1 MARTPEQIG
10 KYTIV
15 DEIGRGGMGMV
26 YKAEHPTLD
35 RFVILKKLN
44 IAGDQVMRERF
55 RREAAIMIDFRTDYV
70 VDVYDH
76 FRHGSADYIVLEYI
90 DGVSL
95 DEILVRE
102 RYLPSDLALFIVR
115 DVLRGLDYVH
125 GKGVVHRDVKPGNVV
140 VGRDGSVKLLDFGIA
155 SRGGEFRDDLTREG
169 MTLGT
174 VAYIAPEQIESSRGV
189 DQRADIYSA
198 GATLYEMVTGAK
210 AYAGGFSPET
220 VNRIRR
226 GRYRHPRRL
235 NPRVSRPAVRI
246 IRRCM
251 RRKPRRRFQ
260 RAGAVINVLD
270 ARLRG
275 CDETSMRRRL
285 AALAEGVP
293 AASERPRQRRAS
305 WLRPAVAGLLIVL
318 AAGTFAWTTGRAQ
331 ALVLGRTHALA
342 RAEIR
347 LRKTDRSVDEHLVR
361 IDLRR
366 VENGLLSRVPLRVPF
381 LRAIDA
387 LETPDYIVV
396 RSRLFTLPAGHYRA
410 TVTVEDSVAQ
420 KVFRLDPISAT
431 GDTRVIGVRWDPVP
445 PTSFLLDLTVRDA
458 RTGEPV
464 NRVTV
469 EAWLDDEWRAISRR
483 GTGWE
488 VRSRHDPERQFPA
501 GDEDVP
507 GLWAIGSTHLS
518 SGRTLR
524 FEPGDTVRLR
534 LRHPDYHEAQVDLET
549 GRLTRQVSADVGLE
563 PRTEEER

>member
-15 DEIGRGGMGMV
+15 DQIGKGGMGMV

-44 IAGDQVMRERF
+44 IAGDQVLRERF

-76 FRHGSADYIVLEYI
+76 FRHGSSDYIVLEYI

-95 DEILVRE
+95 DEILARE
-102 RYLPSDLALFIVR
+102 RYLPSDLALFIAR
-115 DVLRGLDYVH
+115 DVFRGLDYVH

-140 VGRDGSVKLLDFGIA
+140 IGRDGSVKLLDFGIA
-155 SRGGEFRDDLTREG
+155 SRGGEFQDDLTREG

-174 VAYIAPEQIESSRGV
+174 VAYIAPEQIERSRDV
-189 DQRADIYSA
+189 DRRADIYSA

-210 AYAGGFSPET
+210 AFAGGFSPET
-220 VNRIRR
+220 VNRIQR

-260 RAGAVINVLD
+260 RAGVVVDLLD
-270 ARLRG
+270 ALFRKS
-275 CDETSMRRRL
+275 DEARMRRRL
-285 AALAEGVP
+285 AALADGT
-293 AASERPRQRRAS
+293 ASSDERQRWGS
-305 WLRPAVAGLLIVL
+305 WIRPAVAGVLVLL
-318 AAGTFAWTTGRAQ
+318 AAGAVAWTTGNAQ
-331 ALVLGRTHALA
+331 ALLLGRTHALA

-366 VENGLLSRVPLRVPF
+366 EENGSSIEVPLRLPL
-381 LRAIDA
+381 LRSVDA
-387 LETPDYIVV
+387 LETPDYLVV
-396 RSRLFTLPAGHYRA
+396 RSRLFTLPAGRYRA
-410 TVTVEDSVAQ
+410 TVTVEDSIAQ
-420 KVFRLDPISAT
+420 KVLLLDPISET
-431 GDTRVIGVRWDPVP
+431 DDTQVIGVRWDPVLP
-445 PTSFLLDLTVRDA
+445 GSFLLDLTVHDA

-464 NRVTV
+464 PRVSV
-469 EAWLDDEWRAISRR
+469 EAWLNDEWRVITRR
-483 GTGWE
+483 GAGWE
-488 VRSRHDPERQFPA
+488 IPA
-501 GDEDVP
+501 RNDGAGQLLAGEEAVH
-507 GLWAIGSTHLS
+507 GFRGIGSTYPS
-518 SGRTLR
+518 FGRALR
-524 FEPGDTVRLR
+524 FEPGDPARLR
-534 LRHPDYHEAQVDLET
+534 LRHPDYHEARVDLET
-549 GRLTRQVSADVGLE
+549 GRYTRRVSAGVELV